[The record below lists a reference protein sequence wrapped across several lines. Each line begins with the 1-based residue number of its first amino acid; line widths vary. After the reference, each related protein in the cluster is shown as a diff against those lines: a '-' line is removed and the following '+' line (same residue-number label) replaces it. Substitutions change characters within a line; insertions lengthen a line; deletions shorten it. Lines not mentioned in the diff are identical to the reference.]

1 MTIPQEFSKS
11 VAKDFRDLGRS
22 ETCLSRGME
31 PCPQNPE
38 MLGIL
43 VKSWVHQTR
52 GGKQFQSQRS
62 WVLTKLKSQCIRLR
76 IYKLF

>member
-1 MTIPQEFSKS
+1 MTIPQEFAKS

-22 ETCLSRGME
+22 GTCMNRWMG
-31 PCPQNPE
+31 PCPQNSE

-52 GGKQFQSQRS
+52 ARAQFQCQRS